1 MGEAIRI
8 RLPAEGEMLAKVLE
22 LLGDDRVRVICPD
35 GKIRIARIPGKYRR
49 KLWLRV
55 GDYVIIVP
63 WDFQPDKADV
73 IHKYEKN
80 EVPELRKFLKDQV
93 EKLEEL
99 TL

>member
-1 MGEAIRI
+1 MI
-8 RLPAEGEMLAKVLE
+8 AKVLE

-63 WDFQPDKADV
+63 W
-73 IHKYEKN
+73 
-80 EVPELRKFLKDQV
+80 
-93 EKLEEL
+93 
-99 TL
+99 

>member
-1 MGEAIRI
+1 MGETIRI

-80 EVPELRKFLKDQV
+80 EIPELRKYLKDQV

>member
-1 MGEAIRI
+1 MSESARI
-8 RLPAEGEMLAKVLE
+8 RLPAEGEMLAKVIE
-22 LLGDDRVRVICPD
+22 LLGDDRVKVLCPD

-63 WDFQPDKADV
+63 WEFQPEKADV

-80 EVPELRKFLKDQV
+80 EVPELRKYLKDQI

-99 TL
+99 GL